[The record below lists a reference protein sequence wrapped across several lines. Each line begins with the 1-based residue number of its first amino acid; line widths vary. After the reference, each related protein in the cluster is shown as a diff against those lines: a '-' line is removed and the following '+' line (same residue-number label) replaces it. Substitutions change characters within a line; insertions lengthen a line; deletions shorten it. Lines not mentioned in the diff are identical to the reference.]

1 MKKIVHIVG
10 TRPNYVKAAPVIN
23 AINFGTQTII
33 NTGQH
38 YDKSLSADIIQSLGM
53 RIPDINLKIPTN
65 IGVFERLSHLMEGIS
80 KQLLEIKPDI
90 VILYG
95 DVDSTLAASLVA
107 SRLLIPTAHVE
118 AGLRSFD
125 DTMPEEINRKIVD
138 RLASLHF
145 VTERSGL
152 TNLNYEGYSE
162 SVHFVGNTMIDS
174 LVSVTKSDAYRK
186 SSYKNNDNI
195 LLTCHRPFNVDTEAA
210 LQNILK
216 MCQSVD
222 KKIVWPVH
230 PRTAHKMQNSKKLS
244 EAFKNTPNLDLI
256 EPLDY
261 CSFLKMMATSRLV
274 ITDSGGIQEETT
286 YLKIPCLTIRPNTE
300 RPITIEVGSNTLS
313 SFSDV
318 PVYVEMVYKNEYKTC
333 ALPPKWDG
341 SASTRIAEE
350 LLNFRGD
357 IKNGR

>member
-23 AINFGTQTII
+23 AIDFGTQLVI

-38 YDKSLSADIIQSLGM
+38 YDKSLSADIIKSLNM
-53 RIPDINLKIPTN
+53 RTPDINLSIPKGLN
-65 IGVFERLSHLMEGIS
+65 VFDRLCHLLTEIAQ
-80 KQLLEIKPDI
+80 QLAEIKPDI

-95 DVDSTLAASLVA
+95 DVDSTLAGSLA
-107 SRLLIPTAHVE
+107 ATRLLIPTAHVE

-125 DTMPEEINRKIVD
+125 NTMPEEINRKIVD
-138 RLASLHF
+138 RLATVHF
-145 VTERSGL
+145 VTEKSGI
-152 TNLNYEGYSE
+152 TNLNHEGFST

-174 LVSVTKSDAYRK
+174 LVAVTNSDSYKK
-186 SSYKNNDNI
+186 SSYENDDNI
-195 LLTCHRPFNVDTEAA
+195 LLTCHRPFNVDTEEA

-216 MCQSVD
+216 MCQSID

-230 PRTAHKMQNSKKLS
+230 PRTAHKMQSSENLS
-244 EAFKNTPNLDLI
+244 QAFKNTSNLELI

-261 CSFLKMMATSRLV
+261 CNFLKMMATSCLV

-300 RPITIEVGSNTLS
+300 RPITVEIGSNTLS
-313 SFSDV
+313 SFEDIPS
-318 PVYVEMVYKNEYKTC
+318 YVSMIYKDEYKAC
-333 ALPPKWDG
+333 MLPPKWDG
-341 SASTRIAEE
+341 QSASRIAKSI
-350 LLNFRGD
+350 LDFTNKRID
-357 IKNGR
+357 S